1 MGETSQQ
8 ELGQVT
14 GVGGEFWGCF
24 PLSSQVAQPDYP
36 SFLVSLDTA
45 KTGNPIWEFRQCLRE
60 VLTEEAS
67 H

>member
-45 KTGNPIWEFRQCLRE
+45 KTGNPIWESR
-60 VLTEEAS
+60 
-67 H
+67 